1 MSCSVS
7 QIKNC
12 GSAKPSFPLSFAD
25 TGESVRIVCVRGGG
39 NMQERMLSMGLA
51 PDDVITVVK
60 RQNKGALLI
69 SKNGSRYLFGGG
81 LAQKINVSK
90 T

>member
-7 QIKNC
+7 EIKIC
-12 GSAKPSFPLSFAD
+12 GSAKPSFPLSSAD
-25 TGESVRIVCVRGGG
+25 TGESVRIVCVRGGT
-39 NMQERMLSMGLA
+39 NIQERMLSIGLA
-51 PDDVITVVK
+51 LDDVITVVK

-81 LAQKINVSK
+81 LAHKINVSK
-90 T
+90 M